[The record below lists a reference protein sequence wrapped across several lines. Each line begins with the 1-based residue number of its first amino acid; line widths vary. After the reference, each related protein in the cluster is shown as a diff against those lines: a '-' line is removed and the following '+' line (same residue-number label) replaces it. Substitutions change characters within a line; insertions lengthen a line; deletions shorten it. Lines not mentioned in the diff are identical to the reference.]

1 MFEDIIK
8 LLLQK
13 KEEEISRLQKIDK
26 LLEECGYVAAEEV
39 HEPIIEKQVE
49 ETKGNNSADYV
60 PDYTQTISNF

>member
-26 LLEECGYVAAEEV
+26 LLEECGYVTVEV

-49 ETKGNNSADYV
+49 ETKGNNSADYI
-60 PDYTQTISNF
+60 PDYTRTISNF